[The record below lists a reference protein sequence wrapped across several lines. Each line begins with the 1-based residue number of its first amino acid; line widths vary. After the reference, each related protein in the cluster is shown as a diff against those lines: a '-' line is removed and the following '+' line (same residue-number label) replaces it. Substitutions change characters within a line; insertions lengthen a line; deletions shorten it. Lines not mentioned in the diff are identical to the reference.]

1 MYKVS
6 YEKYNPL
13 TDQSNYR
20 ITPIYTLSF
29 VIEYTTFSNYN
40 INTKMY
46 KQHKINVTRLGK
58 LT

>member
-40 INTKMY
+40 INTKCTNS
-46 KQHKINVTRLGK
+46 IK
-58 LT
+58 LM